1 MTLIVCFTC
10 AVTTQQAFAEA
21 DLNHDGKLSYAEF
34 TKWYMASNSSSELVR
49 DADKIKNM
57 WTLEE
62 IRSLTGLG
70 EMPVRD
76 VFSVF
81 ADATDNEGIIDR
93 EAFDD

>member
-49 DADKIKNM
+49 DADKIKKYQGFVTPRQPL
-57 WTLEE
+57 WYG
-62 IRSLTGLG
+62 R
-70 EMPVRD
+70 R
-76 VFSVF
+76 
-81 ADATDNEGIIDR
+81 
-93 EAFDD
+93 